1 LSDSIASGVDTKSQK
16 RQKSL
21 NRELQLEAR
30 ALRQRWPIDDRQ
42 RNAIIRTMLGIM
54 LSGDAKPRDRI
65 SAGKALL
72 AAEAQN
78 QADEHKAVDVSLRTE
93 HDRLDAIA
101 RDLGLEVGLIEA
113 AEGQSRG
120 GADGVEAVGIVSA
133 D

>member
-1 LSDSIASGVDTKSQK
+1 
-16 RQKSL
+16 
-21 NRELQLEAR
+21 
-30 ALRQRWPIDDRQ
+30 
-42 RNAIIRTMLGIM
+42 MLGIM

>member
-1 LSDSIASGVDTKSQK
+1 M
-16 RQKSL
+16 

-101 RDLGLEVGLIEA
+101 RDLGIEVGLIA
-113 AEGQSRG
+113 NAEGQSG
-120 GADGVEAVGIVSA
+120 GSDSGVETTA
-133 D
+133 DATDLR

>member
-1 LSDSIASGVDTKSQK
+1 
-16 RQKSL
+16 
-21 NRELQLEAR
+21 
-30 ALRQRWPIDDRQ
+30 
-42 RNAIIRTMLGIM
+42 MLGIM

-113 AEGQSRG
+113 AEGQSG
-120 GADGVEAVGIVSA
+120 GSVGGVEAVGVANA